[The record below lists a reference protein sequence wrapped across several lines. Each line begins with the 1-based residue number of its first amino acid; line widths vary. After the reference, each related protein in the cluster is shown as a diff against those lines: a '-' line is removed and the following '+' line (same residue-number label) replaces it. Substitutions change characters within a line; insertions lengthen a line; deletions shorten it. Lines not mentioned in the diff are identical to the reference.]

1 MLQTFLPLFFMTFGI
16 CLFIVLMQFLW
27 RYIDDMV
34 GKGLGIGVLGEMFF
48 YAALFLVPMAL
59 PLAILLASLMTFGN
73 LGERL
78 ELLAMKSAG
87 VSLVHIMR
95 PLIVTLCLV
104 SVGAFYFQNNVMP
117 VVQVKLYTLLYSM
130 RQKSPELDIPEGVFY
145 KEITG
150 FNVYVKK
157 KDNQTGLL
165 KDLMIYDYSEGF
177 NNARVIVAD
186 SGRLKTSEDKLF
198 LVLSLFNGESFENL
212 KSQTGTAQ
220 TKVAVPYR
228 RESFSTKDILIE
240 FDANFTRTD
249 ESFMQNQYMGKN
261 LRDLQASIDSMTVRL
276 DSIKQINAR
285 GIYDLS
291 YRKSLN
297 KRRPDPESE
306 KRRARPSDEA
316 PTEGDAGHPTAAEK
330 KGATGSRGT
339 NVPDAGHA
347 RDSRPSD
354 PPAIVM
360 NFDSLYQAQPPSGK
374 AALLTRAKSSV
385 ESIRTD
391 YYFRAATVGDEAY
404 KVRRHLTEWH
414 KKFTLSFACL
424 VFFFIGAPLGA
435 IIRKGGLGM
444 PVIISVILFIF
455 YYIVDNI
462 GFKMARDGIWEAWEG
477 MWLSSVVL
485 APLGIFLTYKAVN
498 DSVILNADTYLN
510 ALKNLVGKRAGRK
523 IEKKEVIM
531 YTPEYAT
538 LVPRLYALANDAK
551 GYLTS
556 HRRWINYLAYWKQGG
571 RDRAAEKLALEMESI
586 VEELANSDQNLVLNK
601 LMDYPVIGGYSPLN
615 ARLSGKVGLAIGLFL
630 PIGLPLYL
638 VATYQRK
645 LLRHD
650 LQMVQKTS
658 IELLDMLEK

>member
-1 MLQTFLPLFFMTFGI
+1 MLQTFLPLFLMTFGI

-34 GKGLGIGVLGEMFF
+34 GKGLGIAILSEMLF

-87 VSLVHIMR
+87 VSLVRIMR
-95 PLIVTLCLV
+95 PLIITLCLV
-104 SVGAFYFQNNVMP
+104 CVGAFYFQNNIMP

-145 KEITG
+145 KEISG
-150 FNVYVKK
+150 FSVYVKK

-198 LVLSLFNGESFENL
+198 LILSLFNGESFENL
-212 KSQTGTAQ
+212 KSQAGTAQ
-220 TKVAVPYR
+220 AKVAVPYR
-228 RESFSTKDILIE
+228 RETFITKDILIE

-249 ESFMQNQYMGKN
+249 ESFMQNQYVGKN
-261 LRDLQASIDSMTVRL
+261 LNDLQASIDSMTVRL
-276 DSIKQINAR
+276 DSIRNVNAR

-291 YRKSLN
+291 YRKSFD
-297 KRRPDPESE
+297 KRRPEESNE
-306 KRRARPSDEA
+306 VHLEPASRTDKGGSPVLARASGHKANEA
-316 PTEGDAGHPTAAEK
+316 DAAEE
-330 KGATGSRGT
+330 S
-339 NVPDAGHA
+339 V
-347 RDSRPSD
+347 
-354 PPAIVM
+354 PAIVL
-360 NFDSLYQAQPPSGK
+360 NFDSLYQAQTPSGK
-374 AALLTRAKSSV
+374 AAILTRAQSFV
-385 ESIRTD
+385 ENVRTD
-391 YYFRAATVGDEAY
+391 YYFRAATVGDESY

-455 YYIVDNI
+455 YYIIDNI
-462 GFKMARDGIWEAWEG
+462 GFKMARDGIWQAWEG
-477 MWLSSVVL
+477 MWLSSAVL

-510 ALKNLVGKRAGRK
+510 ALKNLIGKRAGRK
-523 IEKKEVIM
+523 IEKKEVII
-531 YTPEYAT
+531 YTPDYST
-538 LVPRLYALANDAK
+538 LIPRLYKLANDAK
-551 GYLTS
+551 DYLDH
-556 HRRWINYLAYWKQGG
+556 HRRWTNYLTYWKHGG
-571 RDRAAEKLALEMESI
+571 RDLAAEQLATEMESI
-586 VEELANSDQNLVLNK
+586 IEELANSDQNLVLNK
-601 LMDYPVIGGYSPLN
+601 LMDYPVIAGYNPLN
-615 ARLSGKVGLAIGLFL
+615 ARLNGKVGLAISLFFPL
-630 PIGLPLYL
+630 GLPLYL
-638 VATYQRK
+638 LATYQRK

-650 LQMVQKTS
+650 IQMIQKTS
-658 IELLDMLEK
+658 IELLDMIEK